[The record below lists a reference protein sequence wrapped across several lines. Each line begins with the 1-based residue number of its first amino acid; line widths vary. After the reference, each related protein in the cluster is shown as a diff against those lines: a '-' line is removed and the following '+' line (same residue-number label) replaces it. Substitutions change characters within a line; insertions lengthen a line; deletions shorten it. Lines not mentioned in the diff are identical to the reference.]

1 MHDRTPK
8 FRIAALSRWRNAI
21 RFSAVVPAV
30 LLAGCASTQ
39 SVRSARGS
47 GETRGY
53 EGSAENAWRA
63 SILTAAELGLRLE
76 ELDPE
81 HRYVIATK
89 GGGATSYGEIV
100 GFFLHED
107 TVEGHQSVEVV
118 SRRRLATNVLA
129 TDWTEEVLWTIGLFI
144 PRLEAADAG
153 KQLPVNPVKGPWL
166 RPTDLDT
173 CMETA
178 STETREA
185 NLVLSP
191 EEASRC
197 RKEAGGAPEEEA
209 ACVAERTRVRSNW
222 PVRADPDFLTE
233 CLATRREDRRTGLL

>member
-39 SVRSARGS
+39 SVRSDRGS

-63 SILTAAELGLRLE
+63 SVLTAAELGLRLE
-76 ELDPE
+76 ELDPS

-100 GFFLHED
+100 GFFLHVD
-107 TVEGHQSVEVV
+107 SVEGHQSVEVV
-118 SRRRLATNVLA
+118 GRRRVATTILAK
-129 TDWTEEVLWTIGLFI
+129 DWTEDALWTVGMFLA
-144 PRLEAADAG
+144 RLEAADAG
-153 KQLPVNPVKGPWL
+153 KQLPVNPVTGPWL
-166 RPTDLDT
+166 RPTDLDS
-173 CMETA
+173 CMEVA
-178 STETREA
+178 SAETREA

-191 EEASRC
+191 EEAFRC
-197 RKEAGGAPEEEA
+197 RNEAGGAPAEE

-222 PVRADPDFLTE
+222 PVRADPGFLTE
-233 CLATRREDRRTGLL
+233 CLATRREDRKTGLL